1 MGDLLAVGDYHFR
14 LIYLAIIILGLFIA
28 LRTSNDRNNEAKKD
42 VHTAF

>member
-1 MGDLLAVGDYHFR
+1 MAESGWAIFWP
-14 LIYLAIIILGLFIA
+14 LAIIILGLFIA